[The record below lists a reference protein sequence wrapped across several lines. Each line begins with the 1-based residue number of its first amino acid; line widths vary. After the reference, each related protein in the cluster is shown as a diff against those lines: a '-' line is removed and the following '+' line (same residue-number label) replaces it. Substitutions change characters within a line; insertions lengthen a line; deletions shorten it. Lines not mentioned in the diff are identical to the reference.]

1 VEKVKA
7 CLLTPE
13 RRSVTVDRVI
23 DVKRRLPVVL
33 AAAGLISVGAGIG
46 IAASKGEGAGP
57 PIKFFP
63 LATAKLAPVTRL
75 VHLKDGGDFRVSITG
90 DTIFAIREVTIAPGA
105 ALPWHQHPGSAF
117 ILLAKGTVT
126 EYNTAFP
133 HCGPLTQTAPYS
145 RFEPGDTTHMLVN
158 NGNVGVVIM
167 VASWDAPKVVKS
179 GKLIIPE
186 PQPTLAGCPA
196 AP

>member
-1 VEKVKA
+1 MF
-7 CLLTPE
+7 
-13 RRSVTVDRVI
+13 

-33 AAAGLISVGAGIG
+33 AAVGLICVGAGIG

-63 LATAKLAPVTRL
+63 LATAPLAPFSGD
-75 VHLKDGGDFRVSITG
+75 VHLKGGGELRLSLTG
-90 DTIFAIREVTIAPGA
+90 RNTIFAIREVTIAPGA
-105 ALPWHQHPGSAF
+105 ALPWHQHPGAAV
-117 ILLAKGTVT
+117 ILLAKGTLT

-133 HCGPLTQTAPYS
+133 HCGPLTRTAPYS

-158 NGNVGVVIM
+158 NGKAEVVLM
-167 VASWDAPKVVKS
+167 VASWDAPKVVKA

-186 PQPTLAGCPA
+186 PQPKRAGCPA

>member
-1 VEKVKA
+1 
-7 CLLTPE
+7 
-13 RRSVTVDRVI
+13 VI
-23 DVKRRLPVVL
+23 DIRRRLPVVL

-63 LATAKLAPVTRL
+63 LATATLEPFSGD
-75 VHLKDGGDFRVSITG
+75 VHLKDGGQFRISITG
-90 DTIFAIREVTIAPGA
+90 ANTIFAIREVTVAPGA
-105 ALPWHQHPGSAF
+105 ALPWHQHPGSAV
-117 ILLAKGTVT
+117 ILLAKGTLT

-133 HCGPLTQTAPYS
+133 HCGPLTRTAPYS
-145 RFEPGDTTHMLVN
+145 RFEPGNSTHMLVN
-158 NGNVGVVIM
+158 NGKVGVVLL

-186 PQPTLAGCPA
+186 PQPKLAGCPA